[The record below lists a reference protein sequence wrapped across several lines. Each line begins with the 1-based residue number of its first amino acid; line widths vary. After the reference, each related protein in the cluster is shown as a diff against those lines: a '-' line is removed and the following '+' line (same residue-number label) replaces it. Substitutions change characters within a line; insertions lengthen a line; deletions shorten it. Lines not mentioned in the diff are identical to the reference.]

1 MSERKL
7 NDKYNPKEFEEN
19 LKEMD
24 EKALQK
30 SKKKLMKLCHKNKH
44 HPLTQPKIRQP
55 LPYASFQ

>member
-1 MSERKL
+1 MRLEQ
-7 NDKYNPKEFEEN
+7 EFEEN

-44 HPLTQPKIRQP
+44 HPEL
-55 LPYASFQ
+55 YANYTKQISRIDFYLEKFNQI